1 MWPFLIVQKER
12 RAGDGTTRNR
22 SLRARR
28 SLLPDGIGEPCDA
41 KSLAQQAIDGLG
53 TIYIL
58 VNNAAFQRTY
68 EQAQLAPSLS
78 SWLASKQ
85 LYQGRNSR
93 AIDGLLVIFLVTRL
107 EQLKT
112 DLGPI
117 GFK

>member
-1 MWPFLIVQKER
+1 MRSRRARRNKRCCPRLCTRERMWPFLIVQKER

-78 SWLASKQ
+78 SSVQAAL
-85 LYQGRNSR
+85 SR
-93 AIDGLLVIFLVTRL
+93 AEPTSH
-107 EQLKT
+107 
-112 DLGPI
+112 
-117 GFK
+117 